1 MNTFLSALWAE
12 YLKAR
17 RSKVPLFTT
26 LGFLILPL
34 VSGLF
39 MIILKDPEKAKE
51 LGIISVKAQLV
62 GGVADW
68 PSFLGMLKMGTG
80 IAGAMLFAIISAW
93 VFGREYS
100 DHTAKDLLA
109 LPTSRW
115 VIVGAKFVLI
125 LFWLLILTI
134 FIFTI
139 SLIIGAAVNIPG
151 WSPSLAW
158 TSFWSL
164 LLISFLTIML
174 MPVVALIS
182 SAGRGYLPPL
192 GWAFL
197 TMALSQIA
205 IVMGWGDW
213 FPWAVPSLLCDLT
226 GVPSEPLAMHSYVM
240 VVIVFMIG
248 VAATFTWWLKSD
260 QTR

>member
-1 MNTFLSALWAE
+1 MNSFLSALWAE
-12 YLKAR
+12 ILKAR

-80 IAGAMLFAIISAW
+80 IAGSILFAIITAW
-93 VFGREYS
+93 VFGREFS

-109 LPTSRW
+109 LPTSRRA
-115 VIVGAKFVLI
+115 IVSAKFVLI
-125 LFWLLILTI
+125 LFWLMSLTI
-134 FIFTI
+134 FIFVV
-139 SLIIGAAVNIPG
+139 SLGIGAAVNIPG
-151 WSPSLAW
+151 WSPSLVW
-158 TSFWSL
+158 TSFLSL
-164 LLISFLTIML
+164 LLISFLTIIL
-174 MPVVALIS
+174 MPVVALIAT
-182 SAGRGYLPPL
+182 AGRGYLPPL

-197 TMALSQIA
+197 TMALAQIA
-205 IVMGWGDW
+205 VVMGWGDW
-213 FPWAVPSLLCDLT
+213 FPWAVPALLSDFT
-226 GVPSEPLAMHSYVM
+226 GSQTEPLAMHSYLM
-240 VVIVFMIG
+240 VLIVFFIG
-248 VAATFTWWLKSD
+248 VTATFAWWQKAD

>member
-1 MNTFLSALWAE
+1 MNSFRSALWAE
-12 YLKAR
+12 TLKAR
-17 RSKVPLFTT
+17 RSRVPLFTT

-39 MIILKDPEKAKE
+39 MLILKDPEKARE

-80 IAGAMLFAIISAW
+80 IAGAILFAIITAW
-93 VFGREYS
+93 VFGREFS
-100 DHTAKDLLA
+100 DHAAKDLLA
-109 LPTSRW
+109 LPTSRQ
-115 VIVGAKFVLI
+115 VVVGAKFVL
-125 LFWLLILTI
+125 LLLWLLSLTI
-134 FIFTI
+134 LIFVV
-139 SLIIGAAVNIPG
+139 SLGIGAAVQIPG
-151 WSPSLAW
+151 WSTSLAW
-158 TSFWSL
+158 SSFGTL
-164 LLISFLTIML
+164 LLIALITILL
-174 MPVVALIS
+174 MPVVALIA

-197 TMALSQIA
+197 TMALAQIA

-213 FPWAVPSLLCDLT
+213 FPWAVPALLSDFT
-226 GVPSEPLAMHSYVM
+226 GSQSEPLALHSYF
-240 VVIVFMIG
+240 VVFIIFITG
-248 VAATFTWWLKSD
+248 LFASFTWWLKAD

>member
-12 YLKAR
+12 TLKAR

-39 MIILKDPEKAKE
+39 MIILKDPEKAKD
-51 LGIISVKAQLV
+51 LGLISVKAQLV

-68 PSFLGMLKMGTG
+68 PSLLGMLKMGTG
-80 IAGAMLFAIISAW
+80 IAGSILFAIITAW
-93 VFGREYS
+93 VFGREFS
-100 DHTAKDLLA
+100 DHTAKNLLA
-109 LPTSRW
+109 LPTSRR
-115 VIVGAKFVLI
+115 VIVGAKFILI
-125 LFWLLILTI
+125 LFWLMILTI
-134 FIFTI
+134 FIFAI
-139 SLIIGAAVNIPG
+139 SLGIGAAVNIPG

-158 TSFWSL
+158 MSFGSL
-164 LLISFLTIML
+164 LLIAFLTIMM
-174 MPVVALIS
+174 MPVVALIA

-197 TMALSQIA
+197 TMALAQIA
-205 IVMGWGDW
+205 VVMGWGDW
-213 FPWAVPSLLCDLT
+213 FPWAVPALLSDFT
-226 GVPSEPLAMHSYVM
+226 GSQTEPLAVYSYLM
-240 VVIVFMIG
+240 VLTVFIIG
-248 VAATFTWWLKSD
+248 VAATFAWWENAD